1 MGRMRA
7 PIAGRTLFGRQAES
21 EVLSE
26 ALADVRA
33 GIARAVVVSGEAGMG
48 KTRLLAEFR
57 QSLGPDT
64 LVLSAACV
72 DLGPFGVPFGP
83 IREILRQLAAVVDI
97 EQLVIAAGTGRPA
110 LVALLP
116 ELVSGDERSDE
127 PAHETVVSLLRVFS
141 HDRPIVL
148 VLDDAQWADAAT
160 LSVLRYLLKTLTT
173 ERVLVVVAYRTEDT
187 GRTHP
192 LRQALAELDQAR
204 AVSRM
209 ELRGLDDPA
218 ILSLLTEL
226 RGSEPDRENFD
237 RIARRS
243 QGVPFF
249 IEELVGLGSESI
261 PDSLRDVLLARYNRV
276 DPDVQVLLRTLAVG
290 GVRVS
295 HDVLREVLGG
305 IEIDAAARAA
315 IEVTLLLPADDGYAF
330 RHALVREAVLQE
342 LLPGER
348 RRLHERYAA
357 VLSAA
362 GAAASETSYHW
373 LAAGDLA
380 QALVSSVEA
389 FDQAV
394 SGRAYASAVQL
405 GERVVELWERVPDAE
420 ERAGRDRGTLI
431 DQLAAAAVDS
441 GDRRRGMAWIDE
453 AISAVDPLD
462 RRTLVGFLR
471 TKANLMCEEGV
482 PGAEDVFVTALDVL
496 GDDDDLVLRAR
507 VQLNLSGRYHLTG
520 RVDESRAML
529 ALAHDTAVRSGDD
542 EVISSAL
549 LRLGWEAMEDGDI
562 ERGKGL
568 LEESHAHAGDGEA
581 LLLHGT
587 NATDNYVQIGDYRA
601 ALAVA
606 DPAILRAR
614 ELGLERS
621 WGGILSNSVDAL
633 LALGLWEEAD
643 ARGERVL
650 AVGASGCSIA
660 MQHQRRIVMANWRD
674 DTPGAAAIAQDHG
687 DLLDRFSAHGDLQD
701 VLPYA
706 LALGELAFFEGDLDK
721 AWMHASAAWS
731 PTHEGATSYDLPLL
745 ALAARIV
752 GELRRA
758 GRPIPD
764 GAIASIDAVF
774 AHSTA
779 WPIVPRWHALVDA
792 ELSGADGAGAEIA
805 AWGAA
810 AETLMDESM
819 PAHLGAY
826 AWWRRG
832 QAELAVGDRV
842 AAARSLRTA
851 EERAN
856 RIGAS
861 WVSRRAREL
870 LQTAALGER
879 PRGHQDRLTARERQV
894 LDLVAEGLTNRE
906 ISERLS
912 ISGKTTSTHVSA
924 ILRKLGATTRTQ
936 AAVMAERVVAENTL

>member
-7 PIAGRTLFGRQAES
+7 PIAGRTLVGRQAER
-21 EVLSE
+21 EVLDE
-26 ALADVRA
+26 ALTDVRA

-57 QSLGPDT
+57 RSLGQDT

-83 IREILRQLAAVVDI
+83 IREILRQLAAAVDV

-116 ELVSGDERSDE
+116 ELVSGDERGDE
-127 PAHETVVSLLRVFS
+127 PVHETVVSLLRVFS
-141 HDRPIVL
+141 HDRPIAL
-148 VLDDAQWADAAT
+148 LLDDAQWADAAT

-204 AVSRM
+204 ALSRM

-218 ILSLLTEL
+218 IVSLLTDL
-226 RGSEPDRENFD
+226 TGSEPDRETID

-261 PDSLRDVLLARYNRV
+261 PDSLRDVLLARYGRV
-276 DPDVQVLLRTLAVG
+276 DPEVQLLLRTLAVG
-290 GVRVS
+290 GLQVS
-295 HDVLREVLGG
+295 HDVLREVLDGM
-305 IEIDAAARAA
+305 EIDAPARAA
-315 IEVTLLLPADDGYAF
+315 VEETLLVSTEDGYAF

-348 RRLHERYAA
+348 RRLHERFA
-357 VLSAA
+357 VALSAA

-373 LAAGDLA
+373 LAAHDLPR
-380 QALVSSVEA
+380 ALASSVEA

-405 GERVVELWERVPDAE
+405 GERVVDLWERVPDAE
-420 ERAGRDRGTLI
+420 ERAGRPRGTLI

-441 GDRRRGMAWIDE
+441 GDRRRGLAWIDE
-453 AISAVDPLD
+453 AIDAVDPLD

-471 TKANLMCEEGV
+471 TKAGLMCDEGI
-482 PGAEDVFVTALDVL
+482 PGAEDVFVTALEVL

-520 RVDESRAML
+520 RVAESSAML
-529 ALAHDTAVRSGDD
+529 ALAHDTAVRSGND

-549 LRLGWEAMEDGDI
+549 LRLGWEAMESGDI
-562 ERGKGL
+562 EKGKRL

-587 NATDNYVQIGDYRA
+587 NATDNYVQIGDYRG
-601 ALAVA
+601 ALAIA

-643 ARGERVL
+643 ARGQQVL
-650 AVGASGCSIA
+650 AIGASGCSLA

-674 DTPGAAAIAQDHG
+674 DTPGAVAIARDHG
-687 DLLDRFSAHGDLQD
+687 TLLNTFSAHGDLQD
-701 VLPYA
+701 ILPYA
-706 LALGELAFFEGDLDK
+706 AALGELAFFQGDLDE
-721 AWMHASAAWS
+721 AWRHASVAWS
-731 PTHEGATSYDLPLL
+731 PMHDGATSYDLPLL
-745 ALAARIV
+745 ALAARVI

-758 GRPIPD
+758 DRPIPD
-764 GAIASIDAVF
+764 DAIASIDAVF
-774 AHSTA
+774 ARATT
-779 WPIVPRWHALVDA
+779 WPIVSRWRALVDA
-792 ELSGADGAGAEIA
+792 ELSGQGGAEAEVA
-805 AWGAA
+805 AWATA
-810 AETLMDESM
+810 AESLMDESM
-819 PAHLGAY
+819 PAHLCAY
-826 AWWRRG
+826 AWWRLG

-842 AAARSLRTA
+842 AARRSLQTA
-851 EERAN
+851 EDRAS
-856 RIGAS
+856 RIGAV

-870 LQTAALGER
+870 LETAALIER
-879 PRGHQDRLTARERQV
+879 GRGRQDVLTSRERQV

-906 ISERLS
+906 ISQRLF

-936 AAVMAERVVAENTL
+936 AAVMAGQLTETTVA